1 MEFIRDFVTFLNNN
15 EGALMVIITF
25 VYVIATCAICW
36 ANISSAKASKAQLKA
51 SNEQLEE
58 AKREHEENI
67 RIGIMPFLQFEA
79 YPNSDYNFELDFP
92 LFHHDSCDRI
102 CAEIMRLTNIGNG
115 AATNIVYT
123 WENKEFGI
131 FLSEAFRVNAIKAD
145 GDYKISLVFDGYSK
159 VVDPT
164 KRYILTL
171 QYDDMRGYTYE
182 QRMIFSFCYDG
193 ESISIAE
200 VDTDAP
206 KYTGVKFIG

>member
-79 YPNSDYNFELDFP
+79 YPNSDYDFELDFP

-131 FLSEAFRVNAIKAD
+131 FLSEAFRVNAIKAN